1 MIVIFHNALA
11 DDSRVIMKRS
21 VKLSLLHS
29 CIRMLSSVRIC
40 KVHYDTYIKARI
52 KV

>member
-1 MIVIFHNALA
+1 MVVIFHDAFA
-11 DDSRVIMKRS
+11 DESRAVMKRS
-21 VKLSLLHS
+21 VKPSLLHS
-29 CIRMLSSVRIC
+29 CIKMLSSLRIC